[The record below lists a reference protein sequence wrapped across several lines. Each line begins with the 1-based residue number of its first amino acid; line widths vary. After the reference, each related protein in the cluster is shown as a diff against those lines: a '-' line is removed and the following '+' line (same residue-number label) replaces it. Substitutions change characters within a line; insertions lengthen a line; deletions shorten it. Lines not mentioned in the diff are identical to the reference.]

1 MKRCLILICM
11 LGNILFAAADNTATK
26 EALSV
31 ALKSISSPEEK
42 LETLT
47 NLMDISRQ
55 EEQVDYAKQLYKE
68 ALANDNDYYKEAA
81 LTEILRFYVNNDI
94 KDSTNVYME
103 EAKRELK
110 GKARDFLVTY
120 MQTIIDVRVVFYT
133 EGEDRKKLIEQYRLK
148 LETDK
153 NLSVLEKI
161 SINYVLG
168 MAYGNRVEPGNEEEW
183 NKRICTR
190 FKAIIDLSE
199 NIPLQ
204 YYYLF
209 RLNTFSILT
218 LYSGES
224 NYSGAMNDQATYALR
239 YLEMQKE
246 YAETKEMK
254 KRPYISKRHLLN
266 AYSSLAVTAKTLGK
280 DLASSYF
287 QHFMELNRKYP
298 EDAAFSA
305 EYDRF
310 FTALNF
316 YRTTND
322 YPMAIRYCDSV
333 IHYFRNADF
342 KIDLSDHVVST
353 LKEKIDML
361 DSLHLY
367 KEAYESHKEYAA
379 LVDSARLKN
388 MKDKLEDLEIN
399 KRVDELVIEKKAL
412 EVDLQ
417 KSRSQLYMFL
427 ALFILAISF
436 AVFVA
441 FRLWKINSLYKKL
454 QDSNRLVILASEK
467 AQESEKMKNAFIK
480 NMCHEV
486 RTPLNA
492 INGFADLITTED
504 ITPEEKQEFS
514 KIIFENCNHIT
525 SMMNSVLEIAQL
537 DSNKED
543 LPLSPVNIHL
553 LCSCEMEQLKRLN
566 SKPDIDYQIEGDRN
580 KDIAFTNSSH
590 FSLIL
595 AHLLNNANKFTERG
609 SIVLSYKA
617 EEEQNRM
624 IVSITDTGC
633 GISPDKREWIF
644 ERFTKADDFV
654 PGSGLGLYLCRQI
667 AERMKGQ
674 IYVDPDYTTGLRIT
688 LIIPIKPE

>member
-1 MKRCLILICM
+1 MKHYLIIIYTLV
-11 LGNILFAAADNTATK
+11 NVFFASANNDTAREQLTTSL
-26 EALSV
+26 ESASTT
-31 ALKSISSPEEK
+31 AQK
-42 LETLT
+42 LEILT

-55 EEQVDYAKQLYKE
+55 EEQLRYAKELYNE
-68 ALANDNDYYKEAA
+68 ALADNDSYYKEAA

-94 KDSTNVYME
+94 KDSTEVYMD
-103 EAKRELK
+103 EARRELK

-133 EGEDRKKLIEQYRLK
+133 EGEDRKKLIEQYQLK

-153 NLSVLEKI
+153 NLTTLEKM

-168 MAYGNRVEPGNEEEW
+168 MAYSNRVEPGKEKE
-183 NKRICTR
+183 IQDATCAR
-190 FKAIIDLSE
+190 FKEVIKLSD

-204 YYYLF
+204 YSYLF
-209 RLNTFSILT
+209 RLNSFSILT
-218 LYSGES
+218 LYSTDPDE
-224 NYSGAMNDQATYALR
+224 QANYALR
-239 YLEMQKE
+239 YLKMQNE

-254 KRPYISKRHLLN
+254 KRPYVTKRHLLN
-266 AYSSLAVTAKTLGK
+266 AYSSLALTAKVLGRDIATSYYQYFM
-280 DLASSYF
+280 DLN
-287 QHFMELNRKYP
+287 MKYP
-298 EDAAFSA
+298 EDAGFSA
-305 EYDRF
+305 EYDRY
-310 FTALNF
+310 FTSLNF
-316 YRTTND
+316 YKTIGK
-322 YPMAIRYCDSV
+322 YPEAVRYCDSV
-333 IHYFRNADF
+333 IHYFRNAGF
-342 KIDLSDHVVST
+342 KIDLSEHVVSI
-353 LKEKIDML
+353 LKDKIDLL

-367 KEAYESHKEYAA
+367 QEAFEAHKEYAA
-379 LVDSARLKN
+379 LVDSARIKTIN
-388 MKDKLEDLEIN
+388 DKLEDLEIK

-412 EVDLQ
+412 EVELQ
-417 KSRSQLYMFL
+417 KSRNQLYLFL
-427 ALFILAISF
+427 SLFILSICV
-436 AVFVA
+436 AVYVV
-441 FRLWKINSLYKKL
+441 FRLWKMNALYKKL
-454 QDSNRLVILASEK
+454 QESNQQVILASEK

-514 KIIFENCNHIT
+514 RIIFENCNHIT

-553 LCSCEMEQLKRLN
+553 LCSCEMEQIKRLHC
-566 SKPDIDYQIEGDRN
+566 KPGIDYRIEGDRE
-580 KDIAFTNSSH
+580 KDLTLTNSNH

-595 AHLLNNANKFTERG
+595 SHLLNNANKFTEKG
-609 SIVLSYKA
+609 SITLSYQADEK
-617 EEEQNRM
+617 QNRM

-633 GISPDKREWIF
+633 GISQDKREWIF

-667 AERMKGQ
+667 AHRMKGT
-674 IYVDPDYTTGLRIT
+674 IHVDPAYTSGLRII
-688 LIIPIKPE
+688 LSIPIHPE

>member
-1 MKRCLILICM
+1 MKRCLILMYILVNM
-11 LGNILFAAADNTATK
+11 LFAVANNVTTK
-26 EALSV
+26 DSLSTS
-31 ALKSISSPEEK
+31 LKSASSTEEK
-42 LETLT
+42 LEILT

-55 EEQVDYAKQLYKE
+55 EEQVAYAKELYKE
-68 ALANDNDYYKEAA
+68 ALANNDDYYKEIA

-103 EAKRELK
+103 EAKQELK

-120 MQTIIDVRVVFYT
+120 MQTIVDVRIVFYT
-133 EGEDRKKLIEQYRLK
+133 EGEERKKLIEQYRLK

-153 NLSVLEKI
+153 KLSALEKM

-168 MAYGNRVEPGNEEEW
+168 MAYSNRVEPGKEKELQEMVSE
-183 NKRICTR
+183 R
-190 FKAIIDLSE
+190 FREVIALSE
-199 NIPLQ
+199 NMPLR
-204 YYYLF
+204 YSYLF
-209 RLNTFSILT
+209 RLNSFSILT
-218 LYSGES
+218 LYSPDDSEKVK
-224 NYSGAMNDQATYALR
+224 YAVR
-239 YLEMQKE
+239 YLDMQKE

-254 KRPYISKRHLLN
+254 KRPYVTKRHLLN
-266 AYSSLAVTAKTLGK
+266 AYSSLALSAKTLGK
-280 DLASSYF
+280 DIATSYY
-287 QHFMELNRKYP
+287 QHFMALNDQYP
-298 EDAAFSA
+298 EAAAFSP
-305 EYDRF
+305 EYERY
-310 FTALNF
+310 FTSLNF
-316 YRTTND
+316 YRLID
-322 YPMAIRYCDSV
+322 EYPKAIKYCDSV
-333 IHYFRNADF
+333 IHYFRNSGL
-342 KIDLSDHVVST
+342 KIDLSEHVVST

-367 KEAYESHKEYAA
+367 KEAFYAHKEYAA
-379 LVDSARLKN
+379 LLDSARLKN
-388 MKDKLEDLEIN
+388 INDKLEDLEIQ

-412 EVDLQ
+412 EIDLQ
-417 KSRSQLYMFL
+417 KSRNQLYMFL
-427 ALFILAISF
+427 SLFILAISS

-454 QDSNRLVILASEK
+454 QESNRLVILASEK

-492 INGFADLITTED
+492 INGFAELIATED
-504 ITPEEKQEFS
+504 NTLEEKQEFS

-537 DSNKED
+537 DSNKDD
-543 LPLSPVNIHL
+543 LPLSGVNIHL
-553 LCSCEMEQLKRLN
+553 LCSCEMEQIKRLYG
-566 SKPDIDYQIEGDRN
+566 KPDIEYRLEGNRE
-580 KDIAFTNSSH
+580 KDLAFTNQSH

-595 AHLLNNANKFTERG
+595 SHLLNNANKFTEKG
-609 SIVLSYKA
+609 NITLSY
-617 EEEQNRM
+617 EPDEEQNRM

-667 AERMKGQ
+667 AHRLKGN
-674 IYVDPDYTTGLRIT
+674 IYVDPDYTTGLRIILT
-688 LIIPIKPE
+688 IPLKPE